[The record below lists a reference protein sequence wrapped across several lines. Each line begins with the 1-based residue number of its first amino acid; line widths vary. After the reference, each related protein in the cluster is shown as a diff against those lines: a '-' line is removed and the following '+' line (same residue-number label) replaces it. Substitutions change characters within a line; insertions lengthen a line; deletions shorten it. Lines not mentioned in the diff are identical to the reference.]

1 MASSVARFIALSW
14 VVLNP
19 VFQVFQERD
28 RQKSV
33 SVACDLFVY
42 NILFLLLFLAVPV
55 LSCGTR
61 NLHCII
67 AGLYH
72 SDSLLWH
79 VTSSSSSRY

>member
-1 MASSVARFIALSW
+1 MASSVARFIALIW

-33 SVACDLFVY
+33 SVACDLCIIF
-42 NILFLLLFLAVPV
+42 IFTSFLAVPV